1 MPIIAGQ
8 GKQKIVQNE
17 WKKSDSIQ
25 SKKKKME
32 DENQNISA
40 AEDSPP

>member
-1 MPIIAGQ
+1 M
-8 GKQKIVQNE
+8 KKIRQYTVKE
-17 WKKSDSIQ
+17 
-25 SKKKKME
+25 KKME